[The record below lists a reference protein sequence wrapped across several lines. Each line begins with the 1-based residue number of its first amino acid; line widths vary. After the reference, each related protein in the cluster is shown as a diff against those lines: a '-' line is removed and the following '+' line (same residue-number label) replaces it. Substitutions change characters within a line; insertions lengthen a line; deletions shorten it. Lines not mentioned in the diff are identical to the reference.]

1 VREVRIDWPL
11 GLLALLLVP
20 LAVVAYV
27 AIERRRARYAIHYT
41 NIEVLASVAAG
52 SRRWRSYVPPAVA
65 LLALTCALAAL
76 ARPEY
81 EQSVASEQASIALTV
96 DTSGSMAADD
106 VKPTRLGA
114 AEEAIRRF
122 VAEVPKKYRLG
133 LVTFSS
139 EPFVV
144 SPLTLDRQS
153 LLQAMQ
159 YDLAPGQG
167 TAIGDAL
174 ARAVELLQPVAADGD
189 PAPTAGSP
197 PPGTDPGRPLSAILL
212 LSDGAQTR
220 GTLQPLQGAARAK
233 SYGIP
238 VYTIALGTPNGT
250 LNRGGF
256 ARPVPPDPTTLR
268 AIAQATGGEFFATQD
283 QAHLNAVYEDLAS
296 RLGKTKEWHE
306 VSFLLV
312 GLAAL
317 FALGAGGLSL
327 LWNQRLP

>member
-1 VREVRIDWPL
+1 VRIDWPL

-20 LAVVAYV
+20 LAVLGYL
-27 AIERRRARYAIHYT
+27 AIDRRRARYAIHYT
-41 NIEVLASVAAG
+41 NIEVLASVASA
-52 SRRWRSYVPPAVA
+52 SPRWRSYAAPAVA
-65 LLALTCALAAL
+65 LLALTCALAAI
-76 ARPEY
+76 ARPEV
-81 EQSVASEQASIALTV
+81 QMTVASEQASIALTV

-122 VAEVPKKYRLG
+122 LGEIPKKYRVG

-144 SPLTLDRQS
+144 SPLTQDRKR
-153 LLQAMQ
+153 LLQALQ
-159 YDLAPGQG
+159 YDLFPGQG

-174 ARAVELLQPVAADGD
+174 ARSVELLQPVAADGD
-189 PAPTAGSP
+189 AAPTGGSSTGP
-197 PPGTDPGRPLSAILL
+197 RDPGKPLSAILL

-238 VYTIALGTPNGT
+238 VYTVALGTPNGT

-268 AIAQATGGEFFATQD
+268 QIALATGGEFFATQD
-283 QAHLNAVYEDLAS
+283 EAHLNAVYKDLAS
-296 RLGKTKEWHE
+296 RLGRKKEWHE
-306 VSFLLV
+306 LSFVLV
-312 GLAAL
+312 GLAAVL
-317 FALGAGGLSL
+317 ALGAGALSL